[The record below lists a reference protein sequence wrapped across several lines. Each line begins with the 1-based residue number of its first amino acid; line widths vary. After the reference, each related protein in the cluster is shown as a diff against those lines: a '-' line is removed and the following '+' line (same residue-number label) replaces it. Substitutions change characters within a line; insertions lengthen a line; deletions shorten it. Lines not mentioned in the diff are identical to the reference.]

1 MFGPE
6 IEICCDDVGQSI
18 VVIVEATDQH
28 NNKSTCMTSVIVD
41 DEIAPEIDEEAYRI
55 SPSAVNTH

>member
-1 MFGPE
+1 MILVRK

-28 NNKSTCMTSVIVD
+28 NNKSTCMTSVIVG
-41 DEIAPEIDEEAYRI
+41 DEIALKLMRGGKSTGHHYQL
-55 SPSAVNTH
+55 